1 MEYYS
6 VMKKNEIMP
15 LAATR
20 VDLETVTL
28 NEVCQTEKTNTMI
41 LHICETSKKKNLF
54 TKQNESQ
61 IEKTNLWLLEEEG
74 GINWK
79 IGIDIHILLYI
90 K

>member
-1 MEYYS
+1 M
-6 VMKKNEIMP
+6 
-15 LAATR
+15 
-20 VDLETVTL
+20 L
-28 NEVCQTEKTNTMI
+28 NELIYKT
-41 LHICETSKKKNLF
+41 
-54 TKQNESQ
+54 ESQ

>member
-1 MEYYS
+1 
-6 VMKKNEIMP
+6 MKSK
-15 LAATR
+15 
-20 VDLETVTL
+20 
-28 NEVCQTEKTNTMI
+28 
-41 LHICETSKKKNLF
+41 KKKNLF
-54 TKQNESQ
+54 TKQKESQ